1 MTLQIDALRAPV
13 LDHSVQHGRSDNA
26 SPPGPCRSYPTA
38 LSWPCLH
45 GDICDRLQLLRAA
58 SVSRLDGHSAG
69 HGAVEGSKCGHVGVR
84 R

>member
-45 GDICDRLQLLRAA
+45 GDICDRLQLLRTA

-69 HGAVEGSKCGHVGVR
+69 HRAVEGSKCGHVGVR